1 MLNDLKS
8 FCMGASAMMRIVNP
22 YTFQIV
28 CVSGG
33 AQLDKLMCFAIEM
46 FAKRCELFMYFVE

>member
-1 MLNDLKS
+1 MLNNLKL
-8 FCMGASAMMRIVNP
+8 FCMGASAMMRTVNP

-28 CVSGG
+28 WVSGA

-46 FAKRCELFMYFVE
+46 VAKRCELFMNFIE